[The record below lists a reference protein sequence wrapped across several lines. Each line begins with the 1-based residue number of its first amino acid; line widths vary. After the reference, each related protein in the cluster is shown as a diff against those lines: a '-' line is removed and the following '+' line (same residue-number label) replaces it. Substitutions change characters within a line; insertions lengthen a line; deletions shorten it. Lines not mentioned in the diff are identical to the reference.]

1 MSWAKFEEDNREAR
15 NDRLASGNF
24 FWTPYQSYLPKT
36 PAQTPQNTKNLRANK
51 KGENYVH

>member
-1 MSWAKFEEDNREAR
+1 MSWAKFEEDNCEER
-15 NDRLASGNF
+15 NDRQASGNF

-36 PAQTPQNTKNLRANK
+36 PSQTSENTKNLRANK